1 MDSTAKS
8 GSEIVDEFF
17 LSLKNRA
24 DLHGGVIDILLEL
37 REAGKFTPT
46 RISNALEQLRKR
58 ELNG

>member
-8 GSEIVDEFF
+8 GPEIVDEFF
-17 LSLKNRA
+17 LSLKGRE
-24 DLHGGVIDILLEL
+24 DLNAGVVSVLLEL

-46 RISNALEQLRKR
+46 HISNALEQLRKR